1 MLGKSS
7 FPEEANQSANVHRKT
22 REHKRIVDW
31 AQHGYVTSAWTQS
44 PTGCSRFNYLPPPLP
59 GIGGGMP
66 IEVAKNA
73 GAERLEAENVAAFAA
88 EIFRSPIAPVSTS
101 KTRATTDRHLDI
113 DPPEGKLTRREYM

>member
-1 MLGKSS
+1 
-7 FPEEANQSANVHRKT
+7 
-22 REHKRIVDW
+22 
-31 AQHGYVTSAWTQS
+31 
-44 PTGCSRFNYLPPPLP
+44 
-59 GIGGGMP
+59 MP

-88 EIFRSPIAPVSTS
+88 EIFRNPIAPVSTS